1 MTQPNTGKCFPT
13 YFSLHYQTSE
23 NTFPEFTFPGIH
35 FSKKNYFSA
44 NKRGLNIKMLYFYM
58 GLFFRNN
65 PAQDVAS

>member
-35 FSKKNYFSA
+35 FPKGNYFPA
-44 NKRGLNIKMLYFYM
+44 NKQGLIYPTYGYL
-58 GLFFRNN
+58 
-65 PAQDVAS
+65 